1 MGDNLEFLGRK
12 KGRLACV
19 WACDGGIAFDVCA
32 ERRDCSG
39 MKVPRVRSHQDV
51 RMRCDPLQFKS
62 AAFKNRK
69 KIWLPANMLAAS
81 VQKADIAGPFE
92 LMRFFLWRHKKN
104 DPLHSLDRV
113 R

>member
-1 MGDNLEFLGRK
+1 
-12 KGRLACV
+12 
-19 WACDGGIAFDVCA
+19 
-32 ERRDCSG
+32 

-92 LMRFFLWRHKKN
+92 LMRFFFMA
-104 DPLHSLDRV
+104 P
-113 R
+113 